1 MYAKFRNQ
9 RLIYQEKSF
18 AHKKIISNCL
28 ANGHRIYDYNVEIQ
42 HIELYVLSLVKRQ
55 TGRNRKPNRVG
66 AI

>member
-28 ANGHRIYDYNVEIQ
+28 ANTHIIYNYTIEIQ
-42 HIELYVLSLVKRQ
+42 YLMLSVLSLIKR
-55 TGRNRKPNRVG
+55 RIKERL
-66 AI
+66 II